1 MNRQDRLKVT
11 LDRIRFFRQQRERQ
25 EARDK
30 AKNSKPSDMKEF
42 VDGREGEQDDSHTSV
57 CTDCDGTGQNN
68 VFFKRES
75 SNVVRCVVR
84 DCSTCF
90 PDATGN
96 VSPKPGEVCID
107 QKEAHR
113 LLYEEGWQELSE

>member
-1 MNRQDRLKVT
+1 MNKQDRLKAR
-11 LDRIRFFRQQRERQ
+11 LDSIVFFQQQRERQ
-25 EARDK
+25 GVRDK
-30 AKNSKPSDMKEF
+30 AENAKPSDTKEF
-42 VDGREGEQDDSHTSV
+42 VDGCEGERDDSHTSV

-68 VFFKRES
+68 VFFKREDLK
-75 SNVVRCVVR
+75 VVRCVVR

-96 VSPKPGEVCID
+96 VSPKPDETRID
-107 QKEAHR
+107 ADEAHR